1 MSCAHRAA
9 QKHYARRLVREVLRS
24 WRTNAHADY
33 RERMHTELDARW
45 ADAAQSEASKFALVI
60 SRLEE
65 ELAETRCVLKAPW
78 GICLRD

>member
-1 MSCAHRAA
+1 MPHRAA

-65 ELAETRCVLKAPW
+65 ELAETRCVTVFAAAQRQP
-78 GICLRD
+78 